1 MNRLFQDIS
10 LQWKVGGAVFLS
22 LLICFCLVWV
32 SVESAVKDVSHELW
46 ENAKKLAQSN
56 VNSDLG
62 AAYAIYEDLAQDI
75 HLDVA
80 SVARSADLAFH
91 IAANPDAIGRSMS
104 EVLGQSKSRFSFMCV
119 MDEKRQILGRI
130 RITRS
135 NGAAK
140 VEVIPVKSMTK
151 MPSAE
156 VFRRAITQGTQ
167 KGTMLLSKEVL
178 SALWLNEMAKVPIE
192 ATPGANAPAASE
204 ETEGLVVAS
213 IVRTTVENKAY
224 FVFGGVLM
232 NNDTTFVD
240 KLREILYEKSS
251 VVSAGTA
258 TIFLRN
264 LRISTNVR
272 NKKGKRAT
280 GTLVSI
286 PVEEA
291 VLHKHQDFLGQAFV
305 VDRQFFTAYR
315 PIYDVLGSVV
325 GILYVGV
332 PCDIYRNPQRV
343 VALGLQ
349 KRMRRSFI
357 KVIFIGILV
366 TLGIA
371 FLGAKFI
378 NRPLVSLKKCTEAI
392 AKGKLKVAVDIEG
405 EDEIGTLAAS
415 FRQMSENLNDLVLKA
430 KTATNGITTTSEQI
444 GQTMR
449 DHGSTTAQ
457 QSAAVSETTV
467 TLEELA
473 ASSGQI
479 AENALQVVKMATKTL
494 EAAQRGVTLSRDT
507 LEKMDEMQ
515 EADKDDIERIHA
527 LSAKL
532 QRIDEIMELINTIAD
547 QTRLIAFNAS
557 IEAAGAGEAGK
568 RFGVVSAQ
576 IRKLAANTRDRANEI
591 RAYVSEIRNAA
602 ADLVLSR
609 ERTSAKVKA
618 GLELTEN
625 VSVRLEEIHD
635 DSETVLKSSK
645 QISLATQQQRTATE
659 QTLSAVREI
668 NDGVN
673 LLATGARDTESE
685 IQKLSELA
693 VDLKKTV
700 NRFEV

>member
-1 MNRLFQDIS
+1 MNRWFQDVS

-22 LLICFCLVWV
+22 LLICFCLVWF
-32 SVESAVKDVSHELW
+32 SFEGAVEAISHELW

-56 VNSDLG
+56 TNSDLG
-62 AAYAIYEDLAQDI
+62 AAYALFDDLAQDI

-91 IAANPDAIGRSMS
+91 IAANPDAIGRSMG
-104 EVLGQSKSRFSFMCV
+104 EVLGESKSRFSFMCV
-119 MDEKRQILGRI
+119 MDERRHILGRI
-130 RITRS
+130 RITRT
-135 NGAAK
+135 NGSSK
-140 VEVIPVKSMTK
+140 TEVIPVQSITM
-151 MPSAE
+151 MPSTE
-156 VFRRAITQGTQ
+156 IFRRAMTQGTQ
-167 KGTMLLSKEVL
+167 KGAMLLSKDVL
-178 SALWLNEMAKVPIE
+178 SALWLNEIAKVPIK
-192 ATPGANAPAASE
+192 ATPGANAPVASE

-213 IVRTTVENKAY
+213 IVRTTVENKPY
-224 FVFGGVLM
+224 FVFGGVLL

-251 VVSAGTA
+251 AVAAGTA

-264 LRISTNVR
+264 LRVSTNVR
-272 NKKGKRAT
+272 NLAGARAT

-291 VLHKHQDFLGQAFV
+291 VLKRHKDFLGEAFV
-305 VDRQFFTAYR
+305 VNRQYFTAYR
-315 PIYDVLGSVV
+315 PIYDVLGTVV

-332 PCDIYRNPQRV
+332 PCDIYRDPQRV
-343 VALGLQ
+343 VASSLQRRMRKSFVQVILLGL
-349 KRMRRSFI
+349 FI
-357 KVIFIGILV
+357 

-378 NRPLVSLKKCTEAI
+378 NRPLVSLKNCTEAI
-392 AKGKLKVAVDIEG
+392 AGGKLRVAVDIEG
-405 EDEIGTLAAS
+405 DDEIGSLAAS
-415 FRQMSENLNDLVLKA
+415 FKKMSSNLNDLVLKA
-430 KTATNGITTTSEQI
+430 KTATHGITMTSEQI
-444 GQTMR
+444 GKTMR
-449 DHGSTTAQ
+449 EHGSTTAQ

-473 ASSGQI
+473 ASSVQI
-479 AENALQVVKMATKTL
+479 AENAQQVVKMATKTL
-494 EAAQRGVTLSRDT
+494 DAAQRGVAMSRDT

-515 EADKDDIERIHA
+515 AADKVDIEKIRT

-609 ERTSAKVKA
+609 EATSAKVMA
-618 GLELTEN
+618 GLEMTDKI
-625 VSVRLEEIHD
+625 SVRLEEIHV
-635 DSETVLKSSK
+635 DSETVLMSSK

-673 LLATGARDTESE
+673 LLATGARSTESE
-685 IQKLSELA
+685 INKLSELA